1 MEGPQIQPLNKIKPG
16 HSVVVAH
23 PNTLMR
29 ESIASI
35 LREGGFRVLGQAGKQ
50 AGLLRLVAQHKPDI
64 VLVHWN
70 FADDVQRAISETAS
84 RAPDSAVVILTQPH
98 LAETMVQAIPVGA
111 RGCLSVNLSPAEF
124 AQSLTLLARGDV
136 VVSCDL
142 ADAVRRELSGNG
154 KGSPLDCLSEREK
167 EVLVLV
173 GQGSTNREIAEELY
187 ISEHTVKV
195 HLRTI
200 LAKLNLRNRQQAAA
214 YAMKMGLV
222 KDLPA

>member
-1 MEGPQIQPLNKIKPG
+1 MEGPQIQSLNKIKPG

-70 FADDVQRAISETAS
+70 FADDVQRAISETAA
-84 RAPDSAVVILTQPH
+84 RVPDSAVVILTQPH

-154 KGSPLDCLSEREK
+154 KGSPLDCLSERER

-214 YAMKMGLV
+214 YAMKMGLL